1 MSFHNWLQ
9 NLRSVLAPGRGQ
21 RRRPRRPATHR
32 PRLEVLEDRTV
43 PSGFQQINLVAY
55 QPGLGHFTDP
65 NLNGWGMTSM
75 PNGSFCVANA
85 FSNGT
90 AALYTHSGNALNQNI
105 IVPASTVETDPAV
118 QPFVKLLGL
127 NTSVGHPTGVIYNPT
142 NDFKITENGKTA
154 PATLIFDS
162 IDGTISGWN
171 PAVDPIHAILIRDT
185 WADAVHNNGTP
196 SVYTSLEIGQIG
208 SGQNVKNVLY
218 ATDFLNNQL
227 EIIGGDFKD
236 INTIPCAGRGVS
248 TILNSS
254 VTTDPNSSVWSV
266 SAVNGKLIV
275 TFADLLGPLAGGKV
289 GGGAVDVFNT
299 DGGFLYQIDAN
310 DPTSNAAATATGRL
324 ENPWG
329 VTLAPANFGIY
340 SNDLLVGNVW
350 GPGHINAYKPDSN
363 GNYTI
368 YAGQLSQPDGTA
380 IAIKGLWDMEFDDGP
395 HLFFD
400 AGPNHPGDATGGLF
414 GVIQAAGDQR
424 GNGGGNPVGKA
435 EAPAQLVQQAHTQP
449 LPTTLTV
456 TNTEDHGRGSLRAE
470 IAAAQNGDTIV
481 FSPSLD
487 GKTIALTSGELDL
500 TKKLTIQGPGAGQ
513 LTISGYGG
521 HTFTRIFEVAPN
533 TTVSLSGLSIINGSG
548 YASVQDPGYAP
559 WDGDGG
565 GILNLGTL
573 TLSACTIDY
582 SYALNEGGG
591 IYNDGTLT
599 VSGCTVYG
607 NRAPDGA
614 GIANRGTATFVSST
628 ISNNNASDTS
638 PGSYLPDG
646 VGGGISNGGTL
657 TLSGCTVSF
666 NYANGEG
673 GGISNGGTLTVEN
686 SSTITLNYYPE
697 DVYNWE
703 VLYLDSTSTIGGLGG
718 NPAIGI

>member
-118 QPFVKLLGL
+118 QPYVKLLGL
-127 NTSVGHPTGVIYNPT
+127 NTSVGHPTGVVYNPT

-171 PAVDPIHAILIRDT
+171 PAVDLTHAILIRDT
-185 WADAVHNNGTP
+185 WADAVQGNGAP

-236 INTIPCAGRGVS
+236 INTISCAGLGVS
-248 TILNSS
+248 SNLNPS

-275 TFADLLGPLAGGKV
+275 TFADLLGPLTGGKV

-310 DPTSNAAATATGRL
+310 DPTSSVAATATGRL

-329 VTLAPANFGIY
+329 VTVAPANFGIY

-350 GPGHINAYKPDSN
+350 GPGHINAYDPNTGAYLGDLLQPN
-363 GNYTI
+363 G
-368 YAGQLSQPDGTA
+368 AP
-380 IAIKGLWDMEFDDGP
+380 IAIKGLWDLEFGDGTP
-395 HLFFD
+395 NSGKTNQLFFD
-400 AGPNHPGDATGGLF
+400 AGPNHPGDAGGGLF
-414 GVIQAAGDQR
+414 GVIHAAGDQ
-424 GNGGGNPVGKA
+424 GQGGGAGNPISMSPNGEGLGSNLGASTPSGALPGSPQVGDA
-435 EAPAQLVQQAHTQP
+435 VTQP
-449 LPTTLTV
+449 VTT
-456 TNTEDHGRGSLRAE
+456 
-470 IAAAQNGDTIV
+470 GDRSAVGTMACR
-481 FSPSLD
+481 
-487 GKTIALTSGELDL
+487 T
-500 TKKLTIQGPGAGQ
+500 
-513 LTISGYGG
+513 
-521 HTFTRIFEVAPN
+521 
-533 TTVSLSGLSIINGSG
+533 
-548 YASVQDPGYAP
+548 
-559 WDGDGG
+559 GDGG
-565 GILNLGTL
+565 ESTGSSTGADDNALI
-573 TLSACTIDY
+573 SWPQ
-582 SYALNEGGG
+582 ALNQPTGYMDSLS
-591 IYNDGTLT
+591 IVLKKSQDS
-599 VSGCTVYG
+599 SG
-607 NRAPDGA
+607 
-614 GIANRGTATFVSST
+614 
-628 ISNNNASDTS
+628 DTR
-638 PGSYLPDG
+638 
-646 VGGGISNGGTL
+646 
-657 TLSGCTVSF
+657 
-666 NYANGEG
+666 
-673 GGISNGGTLTVEN
+673 
-686 SSTITLNYYPE
+686 LNIQ
-697 DVYNWE
+697 N
-703 VLYLDSTSTIGGLGG
+703 LK
-718 NPAIGI
+718 